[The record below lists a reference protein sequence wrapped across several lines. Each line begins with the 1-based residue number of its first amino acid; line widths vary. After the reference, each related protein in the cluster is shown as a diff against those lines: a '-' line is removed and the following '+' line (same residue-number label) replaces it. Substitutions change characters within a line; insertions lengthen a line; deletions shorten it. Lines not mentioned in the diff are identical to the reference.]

1 MKTTEAT
8 MICTCGFEAK
18 SKSGF
23 ALHLKKCPK
32 APILNEIRCDSDAR
46 VRQEVQKAKLAAGD
60 DSAASTALAQ
70 TKDPP
75 LTTSDR
81 NAFTRLIKARQ
92 EAMLKALTDES
103 SNPDQVGE
111 SLRRQI
117 GITLSPT
124 QIETLI
130 KSIDEQIDSTI
141 EESVADEKERIE
153 VALSDLDESYEEKQ
167 RQMKER
173 HRKEWHDLAEE
184 QKDERGKLK
193 KQLRD
198 AKEKVVIEKAGDLH
212 QKRAEYKALLVKTRQ
227 LEARVQAESVSRI
240 TLLKTSRKRLEHI
253 IQDATNRALE
263 ELWMTDSRAK
273 AAELVKAIPT
283 VSEALRK
290 MDSMDGF
297 NELMKRLDPQMALPP
312 PTISPS
318 EVANMK
324 TIEAVVIKEEDVE
337 SSYDRRNRERRER
350 DREQEH
356 ERVYEGVEVGVNREE
371 EEEGNT

>member
-1 MKTTEAT
+1 METAEAT
-8 MICTCGFEAK
+8 LVCPCGFEAK
-18 SKSGF
+18 SRSGF
-23 ALHLKKCPK
+23 TLHIKKCTHTGEKLPVDP
-32 APILNEIRCDSDAR
+32 AS
-46 VRQEVQKAKLAAGD
+46 QKKPEKKPETKPE
-60 DSAASTALAQ
+60 TALAIP

-81 NAFTRLIKARQ
+81 NAFARLIKARQ

-103 SNPDQVGE
+103 SDNPDQVVE

-117 GITLSPT
+117 GITLSPN
-124 QIETLI
+124 QIESLI

-198 AKEKVVIEKAGDLH
+198 AKEKVVVEKAGDLH

-240 TLLKTSRKRLEHI
+240 AILKTSRKRLEHI
-253 IQDATNRALE
+253 IQDAANRALE

-318 EVANMK
+318 DVANMK
-324 TIEAVVIKEEDVE
+324 TVEAVVVKEEDDVE

-350 DREQEH
+350 DRDEEH
-356 ERVYEGVEVGVNREE
+356 ERVYQGVEVGINREDEE
-371 EEEGNT
+371 EEEGGNGNT